1 MNIQYKRGNFM
12 KKERTLSYVMSKK
25 LTEQDLQSVSAANG
39 TTLATS
45 NVTYG
50 PRGKDVGFDV
60 TVD

>member
-12 KKERTLSYVMSKK
+12 KKERTLSYVMSK
-25 LTEQDLQSVSAANG
+25 SVSAANG